1 MSRYKQI
8 LLRTGFL
15 CGPLPSRN
23 FASVGWLIPVA
34 RETRERVRSAR
45 ASLIFCNVCS
55 MPFYCIVE
63 FRCKYLLRSF
73 MYYAIRGH
81 RKGVRTMLNNIE
93 QRQFSR
99 GHGSLY
105 DRGSADYYYRRT
117 PDPHW
122 YPNGT
127 GMGGMI
133 LAVNTAERAEY
144 MAGFDECDERKDWR

>member
-1 MSRYKQI
+1 
-8 LLRTGFL
+8 
-15 CGPLPSRN
+15 
-23 FASVGWLIPVA
+23 
-34 RETRERVRSAR
+34 
-45 ASLIFCNVCS
+45 
-55 MPFYCIVE
+55 
-63 FRCKYLLRSF
+63 
-73 MYYAIRGH
+73 
-81 RKGVRTMLNNIE
+81 MLNNIE

-144 MAGFDECDERKDWR
+144 MAGFDECDERKGWR